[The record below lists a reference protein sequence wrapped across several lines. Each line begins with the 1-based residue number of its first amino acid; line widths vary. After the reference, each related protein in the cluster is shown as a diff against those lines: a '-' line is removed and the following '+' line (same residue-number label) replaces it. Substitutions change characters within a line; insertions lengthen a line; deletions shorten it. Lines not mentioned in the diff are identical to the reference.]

1 MTLAPEAPE
10 IGGLVQMIISFVGAR
25 PSKTP
30 LQPSGHRGI
39 GAPRF
44 GGLELKACRL
54 PWPRRKIQKSGGEID
69 QLVGKGSGN
78 PIIFRTGLKNIQKV
92 VGNGIS
98 EPSTVSPCCS
108 FICSMKEVISWNLDV
123 YSSTYG
129 NKLVILFFHTITK
142 WLGFSIMGFF
152 HSFSTFLVLRGTTEC
167 IILFADHPV
176 GTFASLRYWKGG
188 KWSCGPPMVLDH
200 EPKVLLSS

>member
-10 IGGLVQMIISFVGAR
+10 IGGLVQMIISFVGAPTFKNA
-25 PSKTP
+25 PST
-30 LQPSGHRGI
+30 I
-39 GAPRF
+39 GASVLRF

-54 PWPRRKIQKSGGEID
+54 PWPRRKIQKSGKKLTSWLGKVVEIPLFLG
-69 QLVGKGSGN
+69 QVWKTS
-78 PIIFRTGLKNIQKV
+78 QV

-98 EPSTVSPCCS
+98 EPSTVSPCCF

-129 NKLVILFFHTITK
+129 NKLVSLFFHTITK

-152 HSFSTFLVLRGTTEC
+152 HIFSTFLVLRGTTEC